1 MEPSILPRGPI
12 PADDGGVTPPFPKQ
26 IGRYQVA
33 RALGHGGMG
42 SVFLVEDPLLKRRL
56 AIKVV
61 RAAGDEQERDL
72 AMRRFQREAEIAA
85 QFNHPNVVMIFDVG
99 MDPEAGPFLAMEY
112 VEGESLHHHI
122 QKKDLDIETQIRTL
136 IQATRALRAAHRAAI
151 VHRDVKPENI
161 LLAADGR
168 AKLMDFGIAKGFS
181 WDGSPESPLSMGE
194 DAEAEAETADTQLLR
209 LTSTGEFLGSPI
221 YTAPEILRGHQATP
235 ASDRY
240 AFAATALELMTGCVP
255 HPGPTLPAILNHAL
269 TQPPALPPDLQGAMR
284 DVFDRALAS
293 DPDQRQATLLDF
305 MEELID
311 ALPQPV
317 SLRSRLFAFL
327 NQDENT
333 GVFAP
338 PPGRYLHDS
347 GPFPAPMAPQA
358 RPKKAPAKI
367 QLNDDPRLAAQWK
380 TGKLPAYRPPAEGG
394 GNPLMKLL
402 IWGLLIAVVALAW
415 GILHRT

>member
-1 MEPSILPRGPI
+1 MSPLL
-12 PADDGGVTPPFPKQ
+12 PKQ

-61 RAAGDEQERDL
+61 RAAGDEEERDL
-72 AMRRFQREAEIAA
+72 ALRRFQREAEIAA

-99 MDPEAGPFLAMEY
+99 VDPEVGPFLAMEY
-112 VEGESLHHHI
+112 VEGQSLAHHI
-122 QKKDLDIETQIRTL
+122 HKKDLDIETQLRTL
-136 IQATRALRAAHRAAI
+136 IQAMRALRAAHRAAI

-161 LLAADGR
+161 LLGMDGR
-168 AKLMDFGIAKGFS
+168 AKLMDFGIAKSFT
-181 WDGSPESPLSMGE
+181 WDGSPDGGAVNPGAMDDSQ
-194 DAEAEAETADTQLLR
+194 DTQLLR

-221 YTAPEILRGHQATP
+221 YTAPEILKGRQATP

-240 AFAATALELMTGCVP
+240 SFAATAMELMTGRVP
-255 HPGPTLPAILNHAL
+255 HPGASLPAILSHAL
-269 TQPPALPPDLQGAMR
+269 SEPPVLPPDLQGTLR
-284 DVFDRALAS
+284 DVFDRALAT
-293 DPDQRQATLLDF
+293 DPDHRQATLMDF

-317 SLRSRLFAFL
+317 ALRSRLFAFL

-347 GPFPAPMAPQA
+347 GPFLAPPRSEAKGK
-358 RPKKAPAKI
+358 RKAGAKI
-367 QLNDDPRLAAQWK
+367 QLNEDPKLAARWK
-380 TGKLPAYRPPAEGG
+380 TGKVPAYRPPAEDAGF
-394 GNPLMKLL
+394 PWLKAILWLL
-402 IWGLLIAVVALAW
+402 AGAILLQAYWIFHHA
-415 GILHRT
+415 G

>member
-1 MEPSILPRGPI
+1 MN
-12 PADDGGVTPPFPKQ
+12 PAFPKQ
-26 IGRYQVA
+26 IGRYQVT

-61 RAAGDEQERDL
+61 RATGDEDERDL

-99 MDPEAGPFLAMEY
+99 LDPAVGPFLAMEY
-112 VEGESLHHHI
+112 VEGESLAHHI
-122 QKKDLDIETQIRTL
+122 HKRDLDIETQIRTL

-161 LLAADGR
+161 LLGTDGR
-168 AKLMDFGIAKGFS
+168 AKLMDFGIAKSFT
-181 WDGSPESPLSMGE
+181 WDGSPEIGPLAVQT
-194 DAEAEAETADTQLLR
+194 DAEPADQVDTQLLR
-209 LTSTGEFLGSPI
+209 LTNTGEFLGSPI
-221 YTAPEILRGHQATP
+221 YTAPEILKGHQATP

-255 HPGPTLPAILNHAL
+255 HPGPSLPAILNHAM
-269 TQPPALPPDLQGAMR
+269 TQPPSLPPDLQGPLR

-293 DPDQRQATLLDF
+293 DPEHRQATLLDF
-305 MEELID
+305 MEEFID
-311 ALPQPV
+311 SLPQPV

-347 GPFPAPMAPQA
+347 GPYSMSNGTDG

-367 QLNDDPRLAAQWK
+367 QLNEDPRLAAQWK
-380 TGKLPAYRPPAEGG
+380 TGKLPAYRPPQEGTAASW
-394 GNPLMKLL
+394 LKSLIWLLL
-402 IWGLLIAVVALAW
+402 IGALVGAYW
-415 GILHRT
+415 ALHGS

>member
-1 MEPSILPRGPI
+1 MS
-12 PADDGGVTPPFPKQ
+12 PASPKQ

-61 RAAGDEQERDL
+61 RATGDEREQDL
-72 AMRRFQREAEIAA
+72 ALRRFQREAEIAA

-99 MDPEAGPFLAMEY
+99 VDPGAGPFLAMEY
-112 VEGESLHHHI
+112 VEGQSLAHHI
-122 QKKDLDIETQIRTL
+122 LKKDLDIETQLRTL
-136 IQATRALRAAHRAAI
+136 IQAMRALRAAHRAAI

-161 LLAADGR
+161 LLASDGR
-168 AKLMDFGIAKGFS
+168 AKLMDFGIARSFT
-181 WDGSPESPLSMGE
+181 WDGAPEGGTVNLE
-194 DAEAEAETADTQLLR
+194 DLPDSQDTQALR
-209 LTSTGEFLGSPI
+209 LTGTGEFLGSPI
-221 YTAPEILRGHQATP
+221 YTAPEILKGLQATP

-240 AFAATALELMTGCVP
+240 SFAATALELMTGCVP
-255 HPGPTLPAILNHAL
+255 HPGPTLAAILSHTL
-269 TQPPALPPDLQGAMR
+269 SEPPLLPPSLQGTIR
-284 DVFDRALAS
+284 DVFDRALAT
-293 DPDQRQATLLDF
+293 DPDHRQATLIDF

-317 SLRSRLFAFL
+317 ALRSRLFAFL

-347 GPFPAPMAPQA
+347 GPFPAPTRSAGGK
-358 RPKKAPAKI
+358 KKAPAKI
-367 QLNDDPRLAAQWK
+367 QLNEDPRIREQWK
-380 TGKLPAYRPPAEGG
+380 TGKIPAYRPPIEDHGFPWLKA
-394 GNPLMKLL
+394 LL
-402 IWGLLIAVVALAW
+402 WILVG
-415 GILHRT
+415 GILIQTYWIFRH

>member
-1 MEPSILPRGPI
+1 
-12 PADDGGVTPPFPKQ
+12 
-26 IGRYQVA
+26 
-33 RALGHGGMG
+33 MG

-61 RAAGDEQERDL
+61 RAAGDEDERDL

-99 MDPEAGPFLAMEY
+99 LDQAVGPFLAMEY
-112 VEGESLHHHI
+112 VEGQSLAYHI

-161 LLAADGR
+161 LLGTDGR
-168 AKLMDFGIAKGFS
+168 AKLMDFGIAKSFS
-181 WDGSPESPLSMGE
+181 WDGAPGMSAEALSQ
-194 DAEAEAETADTQLLR
+194 AEAEAEAGGEQVDTQLLR

-221 YTAPEILRGHQATP
+221 YTAPEILKGHPATP

-240 AFAATALELMTGCVP
+240 AFAATALEMMTGCVP
-255 HPGPTLPAILNHAL
+255 HPGSSLPAILNHAL
-269 TQPPALPPDLQGAMR
+269 TQPPSLPPDLQGPMR

-293 DPDQRQATLLDF
+293 DPEHRQATLLDF

-311 ALPQPV
+311 SLPQAV

-347 GPFPAPMAPQA
+347 GPYPSAAAVPE
-358 RPKKAPAKI
+358 RGKKAPARI
-367 QLNDDPRLAAQWK
+367 QLNDDPHLAAQWK
-380 TGKLPAYRPPAEGG
+380 TGKLPAYRPPTEGLDF
-394 GNPLMKLL
+394 PWLKAL
-402 IWGLLIAVVALAW
+402 IWVLAVAALATLYW
-415 GILHRT
+415 IFH

>member
-1 MEPSILPRGPI
+1 MS
-12 PADDGGVTPPFPKQ
+12 PATPKQ

-61 RAAGDEQERDL
+61 RTSHDEHEQDL

-99 MDPEAGPFLAMEY
+99 VDPAEGPFLAMEY
-112 VEGESLHHHI
+112 VEGQSLAHHI
-122 QKKDLDIETQIRTL
+122 QKKDLDIETQLRTL
-136 IQATRALRAAHRAAI
+136 IQAMRALRAAHRAAI

-168 AKLMDFGIAKGFS
+168 AKLMDFGIARSFT
-181 WDGSPESPLSMGE
+181 WDGSPEGAAPNLGELS
-194 DAEAEAETADTQLLR
+194 DSQDTQALR

-221 YTAPEILRGHQATP
+221 YTAPEILKGLQATP

-240 AFAATALELMTGCVP
+240 SFAATALELMTGCVP
-255 HPGPTLPAILNHAL
+255 HPGPTLPAILSHTL
-269 TQPPALPPDLQGAMR
+269 SEPPLLPPSLQGSIR
-284 DVFDRALAS
+284 DVFDHALAT
-293 DPDQRQATLLDF
+293 DPDHRQATLIDF

-317 SLRSRLFAFL
+317 ALRSRLFAFL

-347 GPFPAPMAPQA
+347 GPYPAPP
-358 RPKKAPAKI
+358 RHTTGKKKAPAKI
-367 QLNDDPRLAAQWK
+367 QLNEDPRIAEKWK
-380 TGKLPAYRPPAEGG
+380 TGKIPAYRPPAEYAGF
-394 GNPLMKLL
+394 PWLK
-402 IWGLLIAVVALAW
+402 GLLWLLVVA
-415 GILHRT
+415 ILIQAYWIFRH

>member
-1 MEPSILPRGPI
+1 MPSHL
-12 PADDGGVTPPFPKQ
+12 PKQ

-61 RAAGDEQERDL
+61 RTTGDEHERDL
-72 AMRRFQREAEIAA
+72 ILRRFQREAEIAA
-85 QFNHPNVVMIFDVG
+85 QFNHSNVVMIFDVG
-99 MDPEAGPFLAMEY
+99 VDPVEGPFLAMEY
-112 VEGESLHHHI
+112 VEGQSLAHHI
-122 QKKDLDIETQIRTL
+122 QKKDLDIETQLRTL
-136 IQATRALRAAHRAAI
+136 IQAMRALRAAHRAAI

-161 LLAADGR
+161 LLATDGR
-168 AKLMDFGIAKGFS
+168 AKLMDFGIARSFT
-181 WDGSPESPLSMGE
+181 WDGAPESAVNPDLLP
-194 DAEAEAETADTQLLR
+194 DADAQDTQLLR

-221 YTAPEILRGHQATP
+221 YTAPEILKGLQATP

-240 AFAATALELMTGCVP
+240 SFAATALELMTGCVP
-255 HPGPTLPAILNHAL
+255 HPGPTLPAILSHTL
-269 TQPPALPPDLQGAMR
+269 TEPPFLPPDLQGAMR

-293 DPDQRQATLLDF
+293 DPDHRQATLMDF

-317 SLRSRLFAFL
+317 ALRSRLFAFL

-347 GPFPAPMAPQA
+347 GPFPSPP
-358 RPKKAPAKI
+358 RPPERKKRAPAKI
-367 QLNDDPRLAAQWK
+367 QLNEDPRLAAQWK
-380 TGKLPAYRPPAEGG
+380 TGKVPAYRPPSEHSGYPWLKA
-394 GNPLMKLL
+394 LL
-402 IWGLLIAVVALAW
+402 WLLVV
-415 GILHRT
+415 GILIQAYWIIQH

>member
-1 MEPSILPRGPI
+1 MSSAI
-12 PADDGGVTPPFPKQ
+12 PQQ
-26 IGRYQVA
+26 IGRYRVA

-61 RAAGDEQERDL
+61 RASDEERDL
-72 AMRRFQREAEIAA
+72 ALKRFQREAEIAA

-99 MDPEAGPFLAMEY
+99 VDPGYGPFLAMEY
-112 VEGESLHHHI
+112 VEGQSLAHHI

-136 IQATRALRAAHRAAI
+136 IQAMRALRAAHRAAI

-168 AKLMDFGIAKGFS
+168 AKLMDFGIARSFT
-181 WDGSPESPLSMGE
+181 WDGAPEAPVDPAALADQ
-194 DAEAEAETADTQLLR
+194 DALETLALR

-221 YTAPEILRGHQATP
+221 YTAPEILRGHAPTP

-240 AFAATALELMTGCVP
+240 SFAATALELMTGAVP
-255 HPGPTLPAILNHAL
+255 HPGPTLPAILSHAL
-269 TQPPALPPDLQGAMR
+269 TEPPLLPSSLQGPLR

-293 DPDQRQATLLDF
+293 DPDHRQATLMDF

-317 SLRSRLFAFL
+317 ALRSRLFAFL

-347 GPFPAPMAPQA
+347 GPFPMPGGQEPSRKPAK
-358 RPKKAPAKI
+358 RPAKI

-380 TGKLPAYRPPAEGG
+380 TGKVPAYRPPSEDGG
-394 GNPLMKLL
+394 FPWLKAALWLL
-402 IWGLLIAVVALAW
+402 VVALLIQGFW
-415 GILHRT
+415 IFHLN

>member
-1 MEPSILPRGPI
+1 MS
-12 PADDGGVTPPFPKQ
+12 PATPKQ

-61 RAAGDEQERDL
+61 RASGDEHEQDL
-72 AMRRFQREAEIAA
+72 ALRRFQREAEIAA

-99 MDPEAGPFLAMEY
+99 VDPGAGPFLAMEY
-112 VEGESLHHHI
+112 VEGQSLAHHI
-122 QKKDLDIETQIRTL
+122 QKKDLDIETQVRTL
-136 IQATRALRAAHRAAI
+136 IQAMRALRAAHRAAI

-168 AKLMDFGIAKGFS
+168 SKLMDFGIARSFT
-181 WDGSPESPLSMGE
+181 WDGAPEGAAVNLE
-194 DAEAEAETADTQLLR
+194 DLPDSQDTQALR
-209 LTSTGEFLGSPI
+209 LTGTGEFLGSPI
-221 YTAPEILRGHQATP
+221 YTAPEILKGLQATP

-240 AFAATALELMTGCVP
+240 SFAATAMELMTGCVP
-255 HPGPTLPAILNHAL
+255 HPGPTLPAILSHTL
-269 TQPPALPPDLQGAMR
+269 TEAPVLPPSLQGTIR
-284 DVFDRALAS
+284 DVFDRALAT
-293 DPDQRQATLLDF
+293 DPDHRQATLIDF

-317 SLRSRLFAFL
+317 ALRSRLFAFL

-347 GPFPAPMAPQA
+347 GPYPSPLPQQA
-358 RPKKAPAKI
+358 GSKKKAPARI
-367 QLNDDPRLAAQWK
+367 QLNEDPRMAAKWK
-380 TGKLPAYRPPAEGG
+380 TGKIPAYRPPTEETGF
-394 GNPLMKLL
+394 PWLK
-402 IWGLLIAVVALAW
+402 GLLWLLVGA
-415 GILHRT
+415 ILLQAYWIFQH

>member
-1 MEPSILPRGPI
+1 MN
-12 PADDGGVTPPFPKQ
+12 PAFPKQ
-26 IGRYQVA
+26 IGRYQVT

-99 MDPEAGPFLAMEY
+99 LDPAVGPFLAMEY
-112 VEGESLHHHI
+112 VEGASLQHHL

-161 LLAADGR
+161 LLGTDGR
-168 AKLMDFGIAKGFS
+168 AKLMDFGIAKSFS
-181 WDGSPESPLSMGE
+181 WDGSPEVSAALREEGYLVPDE
-194 DAEAEAETADTQLLR
+194 QTDTQLLR

-221 YTAPEILRGHQATP
+221 YTAPEILKGHPATP

-240 AFAATALELMTGCVP
+240 SFAATALELMTGCVP

-269 TQPPALPPDLQGAMR
+269 LEPPSLPPSLQGTLR

-293 DPDQRQATLLDF
+293 DPEHRQATLMDF

-311 ALPQPV
+311 ALDQPV

-347 GPFPAPMAPQA
+347 GPFPSPLASHAAPSG
-358 RPKKAPAKI
+358 PKKPTHSKI

-380 TGKLPAYRPPAEGG
+380 TGKIPAYRPPSEDTGFPWLKVVLWVLVAAI
-394 GNPLMKLL
+394 LIQAYWLL
-402 IWGLLIAVVALAW
+402 KP
-415 GILHRT
+415 H

>member
-1 MEPSILPRGPI
+1 
-12 PADDGGVTPPFPKQ
+12 
-26 IGRYQVA
+26 
-33 RALGHGGMG
+33 MG

-61 RAAGDEQERDL
+61 RTSHDEHEQDL
-72 AMRRFQREAEIAA
+72 ALRRFQREAEIAA

-99 MDPEAGPFLAMEY
+99 VDPAEGPFLAMEY
-112 VEGESLHHHI
+112 VEGQSLAHHI
-122 QKKDLDIETQIRTL
+122 HKKDLDIETQIRTL
-136 IQATRALRAAHRAAI
+136 IQAMRALRAAHRAAI

-168 AKLMDFGIAKGFS
+168 AKLMDFGIARSFT
-181 WDGSPESPLSMGE
+181 WDGAPESAAPNLEELS
-194 DAEAEAETADTQLLR
+194 DSQDTQALR

-221 YTAPEILRGHQATP
+221 YTAPEILKGLQATP

-240 AFAATALELMTGCVP
+240 SFAATALELMTGCVP
-255 HPGPTLPAILNHAL
+255 HPGPTLPAILSHTL
-269 TQPPALPPDLQGAMR
+269 SEPPLLPPSLQGTIR
-284 DVFDRALAS
+284 DVFDRALATE
-293 DPDQRQATLLDF
+293 PDHRQATLIDF

-317 SLRSRLFAFL
+317 ALRSRLFAFL

-347 GPFPAPMAPQA
+347 GPFPAPT
-358 RPKKAPAKI
+358 RPAGGKKRAPARI
-367 QLNDDPRLAAQWK
+367 QLNEDPRIAAKWK
-380 TGKLPAYRPPAEGG
+380 TGKIPAYRPPVEDAGF
-394 GNPLMKLL
+394 PWLK
-402 IWGLLIAVVALAW
+402 GLLWLLVGA
-415 GILHRT
+415 ILLQGYWIFRH

>member
-1 MEPSILPRGPI
+1 MSS
-12 PADDGGVTPPFPKQ
+12 PFPKQ
-26 IGRYQVA
+26 IGRYQVT

-56 AIKVV
+56 GIKVV
-61 RAAGDEQERDL
+61 RASGDEDERDL

-99 MDPEAGPFLAMEY
+99 VDPAVGPFLAMEY
-112 VEGESLHHHI
+112 VDGESLHHHI
-122 QKKDLDIETQIRTL
+122 QKKDLDIETQVRTL

-161 LLAADGR
+161 LLATDGR
-168 AKLMDFGIAKGFS
+168 AKLMDFGIAKSFS
-181 WDGSPESPLSMGE
+181 WDGSPETGIPRT
-194 DAEAEAETADTQLLR
+194 DETDDQADTQLLR

-221 YTAPEILRGHQATP
+221 YTAPEILKGQPATP

-240 AFAATALELMTGCVP
+240 SFAATALELMTGCVP
-255 HPGPTLPAILNHAL
+255 HPGNSLPAILNHAL
-269 TQPPALPPDLQGAMR
+269 TQPPSLPPDLQGPLR

-293 DPDQRQATLLDF
+293 DPEHRQATLLDF

-338 PPGRYLHDS
+338 PPGRYMHES
-347 GPFPAPMAPQA
+347 GPHAVGGAYS

-367 QLNDDPRLAAQWK
+367 QLNDDPKLAAQWK
-380 TGKLPAYRPPAEGG
+380 TGRLPAYRPPAEGG
-394 GNPLMKLL
+394 GLGWVKHIVWILL
-402 IWGLLIAVVALAW
+402 IISVVSVYWSCHQAS
-415 GILHRT
+415 

>member
-1 MEPSILPRGPI
+1 MSPTL
-12 PADDGGVTPPFPKQ
+12 PKQ
-26 IGRYQVA
+26 IGRYLVA

-61 RAAGDEQERDL
+61 RATGDEHERDL
-72 AMRRFQREAEIAA
+72 TLRRFQREAEIAA

-99 MDPEAGPFLAMEY
+99 VDPALGPFLAMEY
-112 VEGESLHHHI
+112 VEGQSLAHHI

-136 IQATRALRAAHRAAI
+136 IQAMRALRAAHRAAI

-161 LLAADGR
+161 LLASDGR
-168 AKLMDFGIAKGFS
+168 AKLMDFGIARSFT
-181 WDGSPESPLSMGE
+181 WDGAPEGGAVNP
-194 DAEAEAETADTQLLR
+194 DALPDSLDTQALR

-221 YTAPEILRGHQATP
+221 YTAPEILKGLQATP

-255 HPGPTLPAILNHAL
+255 HPGPSLPAILSHTL
-269 TQPPALPPDLQGAMR
+269 HEPPALPPGLQGALR
-284 DVFDRALAS
+284 DVFDRALAT
-293 DPDQRQATLLDF
+293 DPDHRQATLIDF
-305 MEELID
+305 MEEFID

-317 SLRSRLFAFL
+317 AMRSRLFAFL

-347 GPFPAPMAPQA
+347 GPYPSPVPA
-358 RPKKAPAKI
+358 RHGGGKRRAPAKI
-367 QLNDDPRLAAQWK
+367 QLNEDPRLAAQWK
-380 TGKLPAYRPPAEGG
+380 TGKVPAYRPPAESMGFPWLKG
-394 GNPLMKLL
+394 VLWVLVSWVL
-402 IWGLLIAVVALAW
+402 IEAYWIFR
-415 GILHRT
+415 H